1 MAPGYMSISFLT
13 SGLPGAEQIT
23 LNMLQTRRQSI
34 TTLSLGYLETSTLP
48 GQPHL
53 IEYRNECIR

>member
-34 TTLSLGYLETSTLP
+34 TTLSLSVTWRPARYLDNHTWSNTEM
-48 GQPHL
+48 
-53 IEYRNECIR
+53 NA